1 VNLIKLIAS
10 GTKAL
15 KKGRIIANPARAKRL
30 QITIV
35 NFVAFGMA
43 AREFLCAVDDQCYGI
58 SQSLAVTVMTV
69 AAWIAFAAYHTWS
82 TWATSRKV
90 GWGNAITQGL
100 EDLQNDAAIDTTAD
114 PLPLPAHPIDGM
126 RDHEGSS
133 DAKQMRPDNLG
144 NGGRADLGNQRGSQE
159 PGSYERFMGID

>member
-1 VNLIKLIAS
+1 VNLIKLISA

-15 KKGRIIANPARAKRL
+15 KKGKIIANPARAKRL

-43 AREFLCAVDDQCYGI
+43 AREFLCAVDNQCYGV
-58 SQSLAVTVMTV
+58 SQSLTVTVMTV
-69 AAWIAFAAYHTWS
+69 AAWIAFGAYHAWS
-82 TWATSRKV
+82 TWATSSKV
-90 GWGNAITQGL
+90 GWGKAITQGL

-114 PLPLPAHPIDGM
+114 PLPLPAHPVDRM

-133 DAKQMRPDNLG
+133 DAKQVRPDNLR
-144 NGGRADLGNQRGSQE
+144 NGGSADLGNQRGRQE
-159 PGSYERFMGID
+159 PGSYERFMGVN